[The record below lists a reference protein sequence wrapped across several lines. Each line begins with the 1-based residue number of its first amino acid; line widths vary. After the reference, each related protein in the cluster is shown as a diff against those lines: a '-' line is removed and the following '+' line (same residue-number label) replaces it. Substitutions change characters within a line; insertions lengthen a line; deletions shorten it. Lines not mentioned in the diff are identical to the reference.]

1 MNSPLCQRP
10 FPPYAQRR
18 RDADRDEH
26 RDVTKG
32 HGRLEVRTL
41 RSSTLLNNHVGW
53 PGVQQVCR
61 VIRER
66 YVRGKREREVAYYVT
81 SLSRKQ
87 ADAKR
92 LLRLSREHWGS
103 IENGLHYVR
112 DETMDEDRCTICSG
126 SAAENLATVR
136 NAALNFLRLNKT
148 SNFASRI
155 RSFTRKPLR
164 LFAILGYQ
172 N

>member
-1 MNSPLCQRP
+1 M
-10 FPPYAQRR
+10 
-18 RDADRDEH
+18 
-26 RDVTKG
+26 TKG
-32 HGRLEVRTL
+32 HGRLER
-41 RSSTLLNNHVGW
+41 RAIESSTLINKSLGW
-53 PGVQQVCR
+53 PGVKQVCR
-61 VIRER
+61 VIRAR
-66 YVRGKREREVAYYVT
+66 FVHGKHEREVAYYIT

-103 IENGLHYVR
+103 IENRLHYVR
-112 DETMDEDRCTICSG
+112 DKTLDEDRCTICSG
-126 SAAENLATVR
+126 HAAENLATVR
-136 NAALNFLRLNKT
+136 NAGLNLLRLIKT
-148 SNFASRI
+148 KNIASKI